1 MMFWGSN
8 YMDIYQ
14 LVLYSSSARHLNNLK
29 AGEGGRK
36 AAGECVLR
44 LL

>member
-1 MMFWGSN
+1 MMFRRPN
-8 YMDIYQ
+8 YMDIYR
-14 LVLYSSSARHLNNLK
+14 LVVYSSSARHMNNLK

-44 LL
+44 LQ